1 MNNHEDHDEEMLTSD
16 NNNSTS
22 AIDAAAIASAS
33 AEAFNGPN
41 GKDVC
46 KAVRLF
52 ACVLGIVC
60 LAWIYEG
67 GKKE

>member
-1 MNNHEDHDEEMLTSD
+1 MNNRENLDEEMLTSD
-16 NNNSTS
+16 NNHSTS
-22 AIDAAAIASAS
+22 TIDSAAIASTS

-46 KAVRLF
+46 KTVRLI
-52 ACVLGIVC
+52 ACVLGIVV